1 VLRGP
6 AFTVQFCL
14 RRREKVRM
22 AGNAVQFPR
31 RLRHHRRLVV
41 WFWRLRH
48 FWPLLLFWPLATAS
62 LAAIL
67 LAPVLGPPTTFF
79 GEETE
84 EFGAATLNLT
94 TWTAD
99 LGILLLVGGLMLGL
113 SLYLFSWAQ
122 AVATRPRSLLLV
134 LAVLLLTVLAARVT
148 LPGWSG
154 WAYAF
159 PLAASAMVIA
169 SLLDVQLGLVT
180 GLILAFLVGSVVA
193 DSLSLSLIYAAGA
206 AIGALGMRRVN
217 RLARFGFVGL
227 LVGLSSLPLIAAFTF
242 MSRTQPHDIG
252 QLITVSL
259 IGLVGG
265 ELSAV
270 MALSLYSFFGSLF
283 GITTML
289 QLFDSSRPNHPLLH
303 RLLLEA
309 PGTYHHSIVMAAM
322 AERAAHDIGAD
333 SLLVRVGGFYHD
345 VGKIV
350 HPQVF
355 IENQFNGV
363 NVHDQLTPLS
373 SAKLIRA
380 HVRQGLRM
388 ANKHHLPAR
397 VRDCIA
403 EHHGTSRMEFF
414 YEKARRQAAEND
426 LEPPDEAAFRYKGP
440 KPQSK
445 ETAILMLADGVEPMV
460 RSGQAGQ
467 TPEEMD
473 AAIRQLFQDRLADGQ
488 LAESGLTIQE
498 LEPIR
503 QAFVSML
510 RGIFHQRIPY
520 PELHAEA
527 DADTDTDA
535 DDKIEDEPAF
545 PDAKIKQVG

>member
-1 VLRGP
+1 
-6 AFTVQFCL
+6 
-14 RRREKVRM
+14 M
-22 AGNAVQFPR
+22 AESTVQFPR
-31 RLRHHRRLVV
+31 RLRHHRRLAL
-41 WFWRLRH
+41 WLWRRRV
-48 FWPLLLFWPLATAS
+48 FWPVLIFWPLASAA

-67 LAPVLGPPTTFF
+67 LAPIFGPPTNFF
-79 GEETE
+79 WA
-84 EFGAATLNLT
+84 FGQGAPGLGPSIGGPIDGIAN
-94 TWTAD
+94 
-99 LGILLLVGGLMLGL
+99 LGILLLVSGLMLGL
-113 SLYLFSWAQ
+113 SLYMVSWAQ
-122 AVATRPRSLLLV
+122 TVAARPRSLLLV

-148 LPGWSG
+148 LPAWSG

-159 PLAASAMVIA
+159 PLAAAAMVIA

-180 GLILAFLVGSVVA
+180 GLILAFLVGAVVGN
-193 DSLSLSLIYAAGA
+193 SLALSLIYAAGA
-206 AIGALGMRRVN
+206 TIGALGMRRVN
-217 RLARFGFVGL
+217 RLARFGVVGL
-227 LVGLSSLPLIAAFTF
+227 AIGLSSLPLIGAFTF
-242 MSRTQPHDIG
+242 MSGAQPHDIG
-252 QLITVSL
+252 SLITLCLV
-259 IGLVGG
+259 GLVGG
-265 ELSAV
+265 ELSAI

-283 GITTML
+283 GITTIL

-322 AERAAHDIGAD
+322 AERAAQDIGAD
-333 SLLVRVGGFYHD
+333 SLLARVGGFYHD

-355 IENQFNGV
+355 IENQFGGR

-373 SAKLIRA
+373 SVKLIRA
-380 HVRQGLRM
+380 HVAQGLRM

-403 EHHGTSRMEFF
+403 EHHGTSRIEFF
-414 YEKARRQAAEND
+414 YDKARRQAAEKG
-426 LEPPDEAAFRYKGP
+426 LAPPDETPFRYKGP

-473 AAIRQLFQDRLADGQ
+473 AAIRQFFQDRLADGQ

-498 LEPIR
+498 LDPIR
-503 QAFVSML
+503 LAFLNIL
-510 RGIFHQRIPY
+510 RGVFHQRIPY
-520 PELHAEA
+520 PDLHAEVGA
-527 DADTDTDA
+527 ESDEQAGEDADEVVD
-535 DDKIEDEPAF
+535 DEPAF
-545 PDAKIKQVG
+545 PPKQIKQVS

>member
-1 VLRGP
+1 
-6 AFTVQFCL
+6 
-14 RRREKVRM
+14 M
-22 AGNAVQFPR
+22 ADNAVQFPR
-31 RLRHHRRLVV
+31 RLRHHRRLAL
-41 WFWRLRH
+41 WFWRRRH
-48 FWPLLLFWPLATAS
+48 FWPVLLFWPLATAA
-62 LAAIL
+62 LTAIL
-67 LAPVLGPPTTFF
+67 LAPVFGPPTDFF
-79 GEETE
+79 RA
-84 EFGAATLNLT
+84 FGQRTPGVGALDITDDIAN
-94 TWTAD
+94 

-113 SLYLFSWAQ
+113 SIYMLSWAQ
-122 AVATRPRSLLLV
+122 AVASRPRSLMLM
-134 LAVLLLTVLAARVT
+134 LAVLLLTVLAARVI
-148 LPGWSG
+148 LPAGSG

-180 GLILAFLVGSVVA
+180 GLILAFLVGAVVG
-193 DSLSLSLIYAAGA
+193 DSLALSLIYAVGA
-206 AIGALGMRRVN
+206 TIGALGMRRVN
-217 RLARFGFVGL
+217 RLARFGLVGL
-227 LVGLSSLPLIAAFTF
+227 AIGLSSLPLIGAFTF
-242 MSRTQPHDIG
+242 MSSSHSHDIG
-252 QLITVSL
+252 SL
-259 IGLVGG
+259 FALLLVGLVGG
-265 ELSAV
+265 ELAAV
-270 MALSLYSFFGSLF
+270 MALSLYSFLGSLF
-283 GITTML
+283 GITTIL

-350 HPQVF
+350 HPQIF
-355 IENQFNGV
+355 IENQFSGR

-414 YEKARRQAAEND
+414 YDKAKRQAAENG
-426 LEPPDEAAFRYKGP
+426 LEPPDEMAFRYKGP

-445 ETAILMLADGVEPMV
+445 ETAIVMLADGIEPIV

-473 AAIRQLFQDRLADGQ
+473 AAIRLFFQDRLADGQ

-498 LEPIR
+498 LDTIR
-503 QAFVSML
+503 LSFLNIL
-510 RGIFHQRIPY
+510 RGMFHQRIPY
-520 PELHAEA
+520 PDLHAEEEA
-527 DADTDTDA
+527 ESEDKTD
-535 DDKIEDEPAF
+535 DEPALS
-545 PDAKIKQVG
+545 KGQIKQVS

>member
-1 VLRGP
+1 
-6 AFTVQFCL
+6 
-14 RRREKVRM
+14 M
-22 AGNAVQFPR
+22 AENTVQFPR
-31 RLRHHRRLVV
+31 RPRHHRRLAL
-41 WFWRLRH
+41 WFWRRRL
-48 FWPLLLFWPLATAS
+48 FWPILFFWPLATGT
-62 LAAIL
+62 LAAVL
-67 LAPVLGPPTTFF
+67 LAPFLGPPTNLFWAF
-79 GEETE
+79 GQGPVSPGAGTLS
-84 EFGAATLNLT
+84 FGAGIAN
-94 TWTAD
+94 

-113 SLYLFSWAQ
+113 SLYLASWAQ

-148 LPGWSG
+148 LPAWSG

-159 PLAASAMVIA
+159 PLAASSMIIA
-169 SLLDVQLGLVT
+169 SLLDAQLGLVM
-180 GLILAFLVGSVVA
+180 GLILAFLVGAVVG
-193 DSLSLSLIYAAGA
+193 DSLALSLIYAAGA
-206 AIGALGMRRVN
+206 TIGALGMRRVN
-217 RLARFGFVGL
+217 RLARFGVVGL
-227 LVGLSSLPLIAAFTF
+227 AVGLSSLPLIGAFTF
-242 MSRTQPHDIG
+242 MSSAQQPDIG
-252 QLITVSL
+252 NLITLCLV
-259 IGLVGG
+259 GLVGG

-283 GITTML
+283 GITTIL

-309 PGTYHHSIVMAAM
+309 PGTYHHSIVMGAM
-322 AERAAHDIGAD
+322 AERAAQDIGAD
-333 SLLVRVGGFYHD
+333 SLLARVGGFYHD

-355 IENQFNGV
+355 IENQFSGR

-373 SAKLIRA
+373 SAKVIRA
-380 HVRQGLRM
+380 HVSQGLRM

-403 EHHGTSRMEFF
+403 EHHGTSRIEYF
-414 YEKARRQAAEND
+414 YDKAKRQAIERG
-426 LEPPDEAAFRYKGP
+426 LEPPDETTFRYRGP

-445 ETAILMLADGVEPMV
+445 ETAILMLADGVEPLV

-473 AAIRQLFQDRLADGQ
+473 AAIQQLFQDRLADGQ
-488 LAESGLTIQE
+488 LAESGLTINE
-498 LEPIR
+498 LDAIR
-503 QAFVSML
+503 QAFLNIL

-527 DADTDTDA
+527 EAEP
-535 DDKIEDEPAF
+535 DDKADDEPAF
-545 PDAKIKQVG
+545 PKGQIKQVS

>member
-1 VLRGP
+1 
-6 AFTVQFCL
+6 
-14 RRREKVRM
+14 M
-22 AGNAVQFPR
+22 AENAVQFPR
-31 RLRHHRRLVV
+31 RLRRHRRLVL
-41 WFWRLRH
+41 WFWRRRL
-48 FWPLLLFWPLATAS
+48 FWPVLLFWPLATGS
-62 LAAIL
+62 LTAIL
-67 LAPVLGPPTTFF
+67 LAPVFGPPTNFF
-79 GEETE
+79 WA
-84 EFGAATLNLT
+84 FGQGAPGLGTPSAPTDGIAN
-94 TWTAD
+94 

-113 SLYLFSWAQ
+113 SLYMVSWAQ
-122 AVATRPRSLLLV
+122 AVATRLRSLMLV
-134 LAVLLLTVLAARVT
+134 LAVLLLTVLAARIT
-148 LPGWSG
+148 LPAWSG
-154 WAYAF
+154 WWAYAF

-180 GLILAFLVGSVVA
+180 GLILAFLVGAVVG
-193 DSLSLSLIYAAGA
+193 DSLALSLIYAAGS

-217 RLARFGFVGL
+217 RLARFGVVGL
-227 LVGLSSLPLIAAFTF
+227 AIGLSSLPLIGAFTF
-242 MSRTQPHDIG
+242 MSSTQPHDIWT
-252 QLITVSL
+252 LFTLSL
-259 IGLVGG
+259 VGLVGG

-283 GITTML
+283 GITTIL

-322 AERAAHDIGAD
+322 AERAAQEIGAD
-333 SLLVRVGGFYHD
+333 SLLARVGGFYHD

-355 IENQFNGV
+355 IENQFNGR

-373 SAKLIRA
+373 SVKLIRA
-380 HVRQGLRM
+380 HVAQGLRM

-414 YEKARRQAAEND
+414 YDKARRQAAEYG
-426 LEPPDEAAFRYKGP
+426 LEPPDDAPFRYKGP

-460 RSGQAGQ
+460 RSGQAGH

-473 AAIRQLFQDRLADGQ
+473 AAIRQFFQDRLADGQ
-488 LAESGLTIQE
+488 LDESGLTIQE
-498 LEPIR
+498 LDPIR
-503 QAFVSML
+503 LAFLSTL

-520 PELHAEA
+520 PDLHAEEEA
-527 DADTDTDA
+527 DEKA
-535 DDKIEDEPAF
+535 DDEADDEVNDSPAF
-545 PDAKIKQVG
+545 PPKQIRQVS